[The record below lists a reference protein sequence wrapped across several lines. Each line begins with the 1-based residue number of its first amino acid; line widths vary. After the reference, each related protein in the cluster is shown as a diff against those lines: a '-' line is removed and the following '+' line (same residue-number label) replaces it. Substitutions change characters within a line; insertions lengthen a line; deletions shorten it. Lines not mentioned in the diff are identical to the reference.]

1 MLRKYNPF
9 HLVTQRPWP
18 LILSRSIINIILQIT
33 LNLKIIRSKTIR
45 LSALLSLALPTMV
58 WWKDTIKE
66 ARKEGT
72 HQKIVVRGVKI
83 AIVLFIL
90 SEILFFIR
98 FFWAYFSSGISPRV
112 DIGQIWPPTYI
123 KTFNPLNVPLL
134 NTTILIRSGVTVT
147 WSHHAILVNKLNTS
161 KQALMAT
168 CILGVYF
175 STLQLIEYNQAEFS
189 ISDNSY
195 GTIFF
200 IGTGFH
206 GLHVIIGT
214 TFLVVNF
221 LIIKNI
227 KTSTNHHTAFEIAA
241 WYWHFVDIVWLFLYT
256 SIYWWGA

>member
-1 MLRKYNPF
+1 
-9 HLVTQRPWP
+9 
-18 LILSRSIINIILQIT
+18 
-33 LNLKIIRSKTIR
+33 
-45 LSALLSLALPTMV
+45 
-58 WWKDTIKE
+58 
-66 ARKEGT
+66 
-72 HQKIVVRGVKI
+72 
-83 AIVLFIL
+83 
-90 SEILFFIR
+90 
-98 FFWAYFSSGISPRV
+98 
-112 DIGQIWPPTYI
+112 
-123 KTFNPLNVPLL
+123 
-134 NTTILIRSGVTVT
+134 
-147 WSHHAILVNKLNTS
+147 
-161 KQALMAT
+161 MAT

-241 WYWHFVDIVWLFLYT
+241 
-256 SIYWWGA
+256 